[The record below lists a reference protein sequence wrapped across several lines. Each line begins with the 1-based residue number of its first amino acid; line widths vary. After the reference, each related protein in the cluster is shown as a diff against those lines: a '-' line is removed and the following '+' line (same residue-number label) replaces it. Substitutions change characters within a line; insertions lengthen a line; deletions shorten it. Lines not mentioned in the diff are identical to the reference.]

1 MRIPL
6 LRVTKGS
13 TDGTVRVGDRVYYAP
28 DGSLCLSAGGF
39 ITPDDLTDE
48 ILDFESVVD
57 DAREVIFAGGSEIV
71 MNKEISNER

>member
-28 DGSLCLSAGGF
+28 DGSLCLSSCGF
-39 ITPDDLTDE
+39 ITHDELTDK
-48 ILDFESVVD
+48 IKDFEYVVD
-57 DAREVIFAGGSEIV
+57 DEHDVVIVGGSEIV
-71 MNKEISNER
+71 VKKEMEG

>member
-28 DGSLCLSAGGF
+28 DGSFCLSSGGF

-48 ILDFESVVD
+48 ILSFEAVVD
-57 DAREVIFAGGSEIV
+57 DECDVVVVGGSEFV
-71 MNKEISNER
+71 VKK

>member
-28 DGSLCLSAGGF
+28 DGSLCISSGGF

-57 DAREVIFAGGSEIV
+57 DEHDVVIVGGSEIV
-71 MNKEISNER
+71 VKKEMEG